1 MSLEDTEQ
9 NVAALHAAL
18 NELRARGYELNE
30 QRRLAVAILQHLQAE
45 RRSVAAASMQKL
57 SALRSDIAAA
67 TLLHEHL
74 VAKRRRMEHEC
85 ALREKTLLSHLQR
98 KDDKTQPSAK
108 RIGPPLSAATKMAL
122 QELRKKSDM
131 TEQKWAFSAAFRVM
145 VRKQNL
151 HKAGVGKVGA
161 GLTGLGPD
169 K

>member
-85 ALREKTLLSHLQR
+85 ALREKTLLSQSSQR
-98 KDDKTQPSAK
+98 KDYDKTQPSAK

-151 HKAGVGKVGA
+151 HKAGKVGA
-161 GLTGLGPD
+161 GLTGLGPE